1 MLNDKT
7 INLSKGKSIF
17 LGKGLQKMKI
27 EVSWTYKTRGGRALE
42 NFDVDLICLELD
54 RDRRMLDYV
63 FYNTTTKDQ
72 ETGMLCTDDHAVLY
86 GGDDQGDSGDGSSS
100 EEMLCNLGRVGS
112 EVNELIFMINIYDSQ
127 SRRQHFDQI
136 KTIDVQVFE
145 EGSSVPSIVYSMK
158 DDYGRDSYIEVC
170 SIIRQAQSN
179 GFEIKAIGEGNDDDL
194 ATNIGKY
201 TNNINGNG

>member
-27 EVSWTYKTRGGRALE
+27 EVSWTYKARAGRALE

-63 FYNTTTKDQ
+63 FYNTTVKDP
-72 ETGMLCTDDHAVLY
+72 ETSMLCTDDRAVLY

-127 SRRQHFDQI
+127 SRHQHFDQI

-145 EGSSVPSIVYSMK
+145 EGSGVPSIVYSMK

-170 SIIRQAQSN
+170 SILRQTQSN

>member
-1 MLNDKT
+1 
-7 INLSKGKSIF
+7 
-17 LGKGLQKMKI
+17 
-27 EVSWTYKTRGGRALE
+27 
-42 NFDVDLICLELD
+42 
-54 RDRRMLDYV
+54 
-63 FYNTTTKDQ
+63 
-72 ETGMLCTDDHAVLY
+72 
-86 GGDDQGDSGDGSSS
+86 
-100 EEMLCNLGRVGS
+100 
-112 EVNELIFMINIYDSQ
+112 MINIYDSQ
-127 SRRQHFDQI
+127 SRHQHFDQI

-145 EGSSVPSIVYSMK
+145 EGSGVPSIVYSMK